1 MQVNRRTV
9 SCYSTNR
16 YFTKGDNMEYG
27 DMVEL
32 LHMYFGIGAKVF
44 SKSQSRIGLWRIR
57 SLSFGVYF
65 LHLRRFTAS
74 TILLLNHD

>member
-32 LHMYFGIGAKVF
+32 LHMYIGNGVKKFAIVKC
-44 SKSQSRIGLWRIR
+44 RIGLWRIR
-57 SLSFGVYF
+57 SLNFGVYF

>member
-16 YFTKGDNMEYG
+16 YLTKGDNMEYV

-32 LHMYFGIGAKVF
+32 LHMYFGIGARKFAKVEC
-44 SKSQSRIGLWRIR
+44 RIGLWRIR
-57 SLSFGVYF
+57 SLSLGVYF
-65 LHLRRFTAS
+65 LRLRRFTTS